1 MTILEQ
7 EGFQTFR
14 YYICLKSGALLSE
27 VQKIL
32 YTFYINITQDASDFY
47 WLWEY
52 ERNVGML
59 ETSTIWQNDSEQV
72 LLNNLKKWLCTPLYF
87 CTVYNIYPLLFSY
100 VKYTDSILGLF
111 ILLFIL
117 HLLNKKKENNNNIP
131 V

>member
-1 MTILEQ
+1 
-7 EGFQTFR
+7 
-14 YYICLKSGALLSE
+14 
-27 VQKIL
+27 
-32 YTFYINITQDASDFY
+32 
-47 WLWEY
+47 
-52 ERNVGML
+52 ML

-72 LLNNLKKWLCTPLYF
+72 LLNNLKKLLCTPFYF

-111 ILLFIL
+111 IL